1 LWVAR
6 FLMARTVGSSGPKT
20 LAAIRQ
26 AGLDLIYRHG
36 YEAMSLRRLAA
47 EVGLREGSLYNHIAS
62 KQDLLFSLVDDHM
75 DRLLAAM
82 TEAMTGTEG
91 GEARLRA
98 FVTFH
103 LTYHM
108 QRQAEVFVINS
119 ELRSLDEAGLKT
131 IVAKRDAY
139 EEALVAILRTGNQ
152 EGLFGCPDC
161 RIAAKA
167 IIAMLTGVCTWFK
180 PDGRLT
186 IDQIVPLY
194 IRLVMDGVR
203 GTAD

>member
-1 LWVAR
+1 
-6 FLMARTVGSSGPKT
+6 MARTIGSSGPKT

-36 YEAMSLRRLAA
+36 YEAVSLRRLAA

-82 TEAMTGTEG
+82 NEAMEGITGAETC
-91 GEARLRA
+91 LRA

-103 LTYHM
+103 LRYHM

-119 ELRSLDEAGLKT
+119 ELRSLDETGLKI

-139 EEALVAILRTGNQ
+139 EEALVEILSLGHD
-152 EGLFGCPDC
+152 EGFFGCTDC

-167 IIAMLTGVCTWFK
+167 IIAMLTGVCTWFR
-180 PDGRLT
+180 PEGRLT
-186 IDQIVPLY
+186 VEQIVPLY

-203 GTAD
+203 GAAD

>member
-1 LWVAR
+1 
-6 FLMARTVGSSGPKT
+6 MARTVGSSGPKT

-26 AGLDLIYRHG
+26 AGLELIYRHG
-36 YEAMSLRRLAA
+36 YEAVSLRRLAA

-62 KQDLLFSLVDDHM
+62 KQELLFSLVDDHM
-75 DRLLAAM
+75 EQLLAAM
-82 TEAMTGTEG
+82 TEAMRDVSG

-103 LTYHM
+103 LRYHM

-119 ELRSLDEAGLKT
+119 ELRSLDAEGLKV

-139 EEALVAILRTGNQ
+139 EEALVAILRQGNQ
-152 EGLFGCPDC
+152 EGVFASADC
-161 RIAAKA
+161 RISAKA
-167 IIAMLTGVCTWFK
+167 VIAMLTGVCTWFK

-203 GTAD
+203 GSAD

>member
-1 LWVAR
+1 
-6 FLMARTVGSSGPKT
+6 MARTVGSSGPKT

-62 KQDLLFSLVDDHM
+62 KQELLFSLVDDHM
-75 DRLLAAM
+75 DQLLAAM
-82 TEAMTGTEG
+82 TEAMAGITGG
-91 GEARLRA
+91 DARLRA

-119 ELRSLDEAGLKT
+119 ELRSLDETGLKT

-139 EEALVAILRTGNQ
+139 EEALVGILRLGNQ
-152 EGLFGCPDC
+152 EGLFASPDC

-186 IDQIVPLY
+186 IVQIVPLY

-203 GTAD
+203 GAAD

>member
-1 LWVAR
+1 
-6 FLMARTVGSSGPKT
+6 MARTVGSSGPKT

-62 KQDLLFSLVDDHM
+62 KQELLFSLVDDHM

-82 TEAMTGTEG
+82 NEAMEGVTG
-91 GEARLRA
+91 GEASLRA

-103 LTYHM
+103 LRYHM

-119 ELRSLDEAGLKT
+119 ELRSLDESGLKT

-139 EEALVAILRTGNQ
+139 EEELVSILRLGNQ
-152 EGLFGCPDC
+152 EGQLGCTDC

-180 PDGRLT
+180 PEGRLT
-186 IDQIVPLY
+186 VEQIVPLY

-203 GTAD
+203 GAAD

>member
-1 LWVAR
+1 
-6 FLMARTVGSSGPKT
+6 MARTVGSSGPKT

-62 KQDLLFSLVDDHM
+62 KQELLFSLVDDHM
-75 DRLLAAM
+75 DQLLAAM
-82 TEAMTGTEG
+82 QEAMEGITG

-139 EEALVAILRTGNQ
+139 EEALVEILRLGSQ
-152 EGLFGCPDC
+152 EGSFASADC
-161 RIAAKA
+161 RVAAKA

-180 PDGRLT
+180 PEGRLS

-203 GTAD
+203 GASGSTA